1 WYSSM
6 FAANIKQ
13 EPISHHHHHHH
24 AHHSHHAHD
33 SNSNASNSPHQSPL
47 PSPNPPSHTNLQLEQ
62 YLKQQQQQQQQH
74 QHQQQQQPMDT
85 LCAAAMTPS
94 FSNNDQNSRGWWSGL
109 PNPMQTIMPA
119 NMRPS
124 PTATAATTATDCCA
138 PTTTA
143 AAIALQAND
152 KLQALT
158 PPMDVTPPKSPAKS
172 QQSCAEP
179 EKEHD
184 LMSNSS
190 EDMKY
195 MA

>member
-24 AHHSHHAHD
+24 AHHSHHQHSHD
-33 SNSNASNSPHQSPL
+33 SNSNSNASSPHQSPL
-47 PSPNPPSHTNLQLEQ
+47 PSPNPPSSNNLQLEQ
-62 YLKQQQQQQQQH
+62 YLKQQQQQQQQ
-74 QHQQQQQPMDT
+74 QQPMDT
-85 LCAAAMTPS
+85 LCAGAMTPS
-94 FSNNDQNSRGWWSGL
+94 PSNNDQNSRLRPPGL

-124 PTATAATTATDCCA
+124 PTATTTA
-138 PTTTA
+138 TTTA
-143 AAIALQAND
+143 AAASTTTAATVALQSND

>member
-13 EPISHHHHHHH
+13 EPMSHHHHH
-24 AHHSHHAHD
+24 SHHHGHHHMLQH
-33 SNSNASNSPHQSPL
+33 SNSNRNASSPRQSPL
-47 PSPNPPSHTNLQLEQ
+47 PSPNPPSSSNLHLEQ
-62 YLKQQQQQQQQH
+62 YLKQQHQQH
-74 QHQQQQQPMDT
+74 QQQQQQPMDT

-94 FSNNDQNSRGWWSGL
+94 PSNNDQNSPLTPPGL
-109 PNPMQTIMPA
+109 PNPMQIIMPA
-119 NMRPS
+119 NMRPATQ
-124 PTATAATTATDCCA
+124 PTPTIAT
-138 PTTTA
+138 PTTTSS
-143 AAIALQAND
+143 AIVALQTND

-179 EKEHD
+179 EKDHD
-184 LMSNSS
+184 LISNSS

>member
-13 EPISHHHHHHH
+13 EPISHHNHHHHH
-24 AHHSHHAHD
+24 HHGHHQHQQRHN
-33 SNSNASNSPHQSPL
+33 SNSNASSPHQSPL
-47 PSPNPPSHTNLQLEQ
+47 PNLQLEQ
-62 YLKQQQQQQQQH
+62 YLKQQQQQ
-74 QHQQQQQPMDT
+74 PLM
-85 LCAAAMTPS
+85 PP
-94 FSNNDQNSRGWWSGL
+94 GL

-124 PTATAATTATDCCA
+124 PTARTTTTTAAAA

-143 AAIALQAND
+143 AAIAMQAND

-158 PPMDVTPPKSPAKS
+158 PPMDVTPPKSPAKT

>member
-24 AHHSHHAHD
+24 AHHSRRQHPHD
-33 SNSNASNSPHQSPL
+33 SNSNSNASSPHQSPL
-47 PSPNPPSHTNLQLEQ
+47 PSPNPPSNTNLQLEQ
-62 YLKQQQQQQQQH
+62 YLKHQQQQQQQQH
-74 QHQQQQQPMDT
+74 QQQPMDT

-94 FSNNDQNSRGWWSGL
+94 PSNNDQNSPLTWPGL
-109 PNPMQTIMPA
+109 PNPMQSIMPA
-119 NMRPS
+119 NLRPS
-124 PTATAATTATDCCA
+124 PNTTTTTPPAAAPAAAT
-138 PTTTA
+138 
-143 AAIALQAND
+143 IALQAND